1 MHNNSLVNEE
11 KAEKDEVRRYQIYR
25 FLLTINFG
33 YFNKKNKFYFMF
45 RSRKQLHVNFYL
57 KFSPFRTHFFSEIRL
72 PREFLL

>member
-33 YFNKKNKFYFMF
+33 NFIKKNKFYFMF
-45 RSRKQLHVNFYL
+45 
-57 KFSPFRTHFFSEIRL
+57 
-72 PREFLL
+72 

>member
-45 RSRKQLHVNFYL
+45 
-57 KFSPFRTHFFSEIRL
+57 
-72 PREFLL
+72 